1 MAVVRGWGHATR
13 CHKRYTF
20 HWRGELKV
28 LTGMALLIG
37 LAACGPRGDRETGRV
52 GADTTLTTRQTQDT
66 TIVTSDTTV
75 NVDTTKKEGDKPVGK
90 DSLKV
95 KH

>member
-1 MAVVRGWGHATR
+1 M
-13 CHKRYTF
+13 
-20 HWRGELKV
+20 KV
-28 LTGMALLIG
+28 LTGLALLIG

>member
-1 MAVVRGWGHATR
+1 M
-13 CHKRYTF
+13 
-20 HWRGELKV
+20 KV
-28 LTGMALLIG
+28 LTGLALLIG
-37 LAACGPRGDRETGRV
+37 LAACNTRGDRETGRV
-52 GADTTLTTRQTQDT
+52 GADTSLTTRQTQDT

-75 NVDTTKKEGDKPVGK
+75 NVDTVKKEGDKAVSK

>member
-1 MAVVRGWGHATR
+1 MAVPPGWSLAARGQKR
-13 CHKRYTF
+13 CTF
-20 HWRGELKV
+20 QWRGEMKV
-28 LTGMALLIG
+28 LTGLALLIG
-37 LAACGPRGDRETGRV
+37 LAACGPRANRETGAA
-52 GADTTLTTRQTQDT
+52 ADTTLTTRQTQDT

-75 NVDTTKKEGDKPVGK
+75 NVDTTKKEGDKPVAK

>member
-1 MAVVRGWGHATR
+1 MR
-13 CHKRYTF
+13 
-20 HWRGELKV
+20 V

-52 GADTTLTTRQTQDT
+52 GADTSVMTRQTQDT
-66 TIVTSDTTV
+66 AIVTSDTTV
-75 NVDTTKKEGDKPVGK
+75 DTDTTLKKGDVNR
-90 DSLKV
+90 DRDTV

>member
-1 MAVVRGWGHATR
+1 MKA
-13 CHKRYTF
+13 
-20 HWRGELKV
+20 
-28 LTGMALLIG
+28 LTGLALLIG
-37 LAACGPRGDRETGRV
+37 LTACSSRGDRETGRV

-75 NVDTTKKEGDKPVGK
+75 NVDTVKKEGDRAVNR
-90 DSLKV
+90 DSAKA